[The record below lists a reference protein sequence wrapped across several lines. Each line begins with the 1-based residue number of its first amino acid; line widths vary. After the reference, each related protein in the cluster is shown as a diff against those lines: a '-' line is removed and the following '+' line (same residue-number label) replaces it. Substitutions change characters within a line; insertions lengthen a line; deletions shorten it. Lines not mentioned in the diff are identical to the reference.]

1 MIKQSCIGCESPV
14 FGEFEI
20 DDMVTCEECW

>member
-1 MIKQSCIGCESPV
+1 MIKKSCIGCESPM